1 MISPIESDIYAV
13 SHVRTP
19 SNADGVFMKILFC
32 DIDGVLN
39 TYNSEGYLNIN
50 KNRLR
55 ILRRIVEETG
65 CRIVV
70 SSTWRILPETRVRLM
85 RKLKWKGMEVYGW
98 TTTEQFMGEQKQM
111 RGHEIERWLDEN
123 PGVDRYCI
131 IDDDGDMLPSQ
142 MNNFVLIDGRVGL
155 TDTYADVIIDILNG
169 R

>member
-1 MISPIESDIYAV
+1 
-13 SHVRTP
+13 
-19 SNADGVFMKILFC
+19 MKVLFL
-32 DIDGVLN
+32 DVDGVLN

-98 TTTEQFMGEQKQM
+98 TTTERFMGEQKQM

-142 MNNFVLIDGRVGL
+142 MNNFVLIDGNIGL
-155 TDTYADVIIDILNG
+155 TDAYADVIISILKG
-169 R
+169 EK